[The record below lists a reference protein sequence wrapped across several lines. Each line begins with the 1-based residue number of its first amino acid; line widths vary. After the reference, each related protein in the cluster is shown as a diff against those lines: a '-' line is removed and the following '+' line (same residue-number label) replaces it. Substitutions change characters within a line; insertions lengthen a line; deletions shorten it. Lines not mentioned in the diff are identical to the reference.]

1 MSIQP
6 SALKKL
12 FFSGIGGSGMS
23 ALAQVLVSR
32 GVAVSGSD
40 RRNDRGESP
49 ALFGCLAAQG
59 ISLFPQDGSGVS
71 AGLDGVVVSAAVE
84 QDTPD
89 YARARELGLAVI
101 PRPALLAAL
110 VNTSRGVC
118 FSGTSGKSSATALC
132 AYALTEL
139 GFSPALIA
147 GADLVNYRSGPTTG
161 NALAGKSDLC
171 VVESCESDGTIV
183 DYYPAVGVI
192 LNIERDHH
200 ELDSLARM
208 FATFA
213 AQTRE
218 TLVLNADCP
227 NVIRLPRPTG
237 PGAPRVVTFSA
248 QGAPADYSADG
259 LELGR
264 FSSRF
269 RVKGVEYH
277 CPLPGLYNVS
287 NALAALAAAEAVG
300 ARAQDFARVLTGFR
314 GTARRFQ
321 LVGEAAGVSVI
332 DDFAHNPAKVRAV
345 LGAFES
351 WTGLGRLFVVFQ
363 PHGYGPLRFQFE
375 ELVEV
380 FGACLRPRDVLILPE
395 VYYAGGTASRDISSA
410 DLAKRVS
417 ALGREAVFFADRA
430 AAAPFIAGRAVE
442 GDVVLVLGARDDSL
456 TAFAGQVL
464 ERLKSK
470 VPGDNSPLL
479 CAWSRRKHVKEL

>member
-23 ALAQVLVSR
+23 ALAQVLASR
-32 GVAVSGSD
+32 GVTVSGSD

-49 ALFGCLAAQG
+49 GLFGCLAAQG
-59 ISLFPQDGSGVS
+59 IRLFPQDGSGVGP
-71 AGLDGVVVSAAVE
+71 GLDAVVVSAAVE

-89 YARARELGLAVI
+89 YRRARELGLEVI

-110 VNTSRGVC
+110 VNTSRGVS

-139 GFSPALIA
+139 GFSPAVIA
-147 GADLVNYRSGPTTG
+147 GAALVNYQDGPTTG

-183 DYYPAVGVI
+183 DYHPAVGVI

-208 FATFA
+208 FAAFA

-227 NVIRLPRPTG
+227 NTMALPRPSG

-248 QGAPADYSADG
+248 KGAPADYSASQVQ
-259 LELGR
+259 LGK
-264 FSSRF
+264 FDSRF
-269 RVKGVEYH
+269 QVRGVEFH

-287 NALAALAAAEAVG
+287 NTLAALAASEAVG
-300 ARAQDFARVLTGFR
+300 AGATDFARVLTGFR

-321 LVGEAAGVSVI
+321 LVGTAAGVSVI

-345 LGAFES
+345 LGAFGS

-380 FGACLRPRDVLILPE
+380 FGACLRKQDILIMPE

-410 DLAKRVS
+410 DLVKRVS
-417 ALGREAVFFADRA
+417 AMGHEAVFFADRA
-430 AAAPFIAGRAVE
+430 EAAPFIAGRAE
-442 GDVVLVLGARDDSL
+442 AGDAVLVLGARDDSL

-464 ERLKSK
+464 AELKEK
-470 VPGDNSPLL
+470 
-479 CAWSRRKHVKEL
+479 A